1 MAIIV
6 DGGITI
12 ETGITMGQ
20 VSVLAVYFVT
30 EDDNNL
36 ITENNEFFVEE

>member
-1 MAIIV
+1 MAIVV

-12 ETGITMGQ
+12 EGGITMGQ
-20 VSVLAVYFVT
+20 VSVLATLFVT

-36 ITENNEFFVEE
+36 ISENNEFFIEE